1 MNEEQ
6 NTPPMAADDN
16 PGEKAADYSDQVVK
30 AVKAAQLRVCT
41 EEVPEGLEIRLKAA
55 AEAKAAGVRE
65 WHLSGN
71 REAREVESPFLRHGQ
86 PAAPEKPS
94 RRGRRK

>member
-1 MNEEQ
+1 M
-6 NTPPMAADDN
+6 TDDN
-16 PGEKAADYSDQVVK
+16 THVTPAAEYPDALVE

-41 EEVPEGLEIRLKAA
+41 EEVPEGLDIRLKAA

-65 WHLSGN
+65 WHLAGN
-71 REAREVESPFLRHGQ
+71 REAREVEAPFLRHGQ